1 MLTAKIMAAKC
12 QFHKWLVYLDC
23 YILQCL
29 TFCNLK
35 AIFVSALVS
44 WNALQF
50 ECLIV
55 KALKSKYR
63 SRLVKLKNW
72 SHRSLLRRK
81 QTYRRIL
88 PQETEDDESENDV
101 PAETQNE
108 DPNELQNVTD
118 EDDDH
123 GQNNNSDI
131 YGCENISNDDQNNL
145 STLNR
150 QNGSSLDS
158 FGMATIPGADELP
171 SRLSPIIRPLPQHMC
186 QRNRNIIQTRSM
198 SRT

>member
-1 MLTAKIMAAKC
+1 MPFNLRVRLSLSLG
-12 QFHKWLVYLDC
+12 LVLWDWA
-23 YILQCL
+23 LS
-29 TFCNLK
+29 
-35 AIFVSALVS
+35 VSVS
-44 WNALQF
+44 
-50 ECLIV
+50 
-55 KALKSKYR
+55 
-63 SRLVKLKNW
+63 KLKNW

-88 PQETEDDESENDV
+88 PQETEDDESKNDD
-101 PAETQNE
+101 PAKTQNE
-108 DPNELQNVTD
+108 DPHELQNVTD

-131 YGCENISNDDQNNL
+131 YGCENISNDDQNIL

-158 FGMATIPGADELP
+158 FGMATVPEADELP
-171 SRLSPIIRPLPQHMC
+171 SRLSPIIRPLPQHMY
-186 QRNRNIIQTRSM
+186 QSNRNIIQTRSM